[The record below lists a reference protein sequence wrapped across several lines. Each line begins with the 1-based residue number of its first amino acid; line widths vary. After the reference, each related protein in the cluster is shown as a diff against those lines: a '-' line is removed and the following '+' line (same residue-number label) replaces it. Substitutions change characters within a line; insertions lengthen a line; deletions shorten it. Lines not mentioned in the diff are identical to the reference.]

1 MTIDLVRNGHVMATV
16 DLEPGDTFA
25 MHADGEP
32 VAGVLGDQTI
42 LSWSTL
48 TSIVDFTFAR
58 LANGDRS

>member
-1 MTIDLVRNGHVMATV
+1 MTIDLVRNGHVVATV

-25 MHADGEP
+25 IHADGQP

-48 TSIVDFTFAR
+48 TSMVHFTSAR
-58 LANGDRS
+58 LANGDQS

>member
-1 MTIDLVRNGHVMATV
+1 MTIDLVRNGHVVATV
-16 DLEPGDTFA
+16 DLGPGDTFA
-25 MHADGEP
+25 IHADGLP

-48 TSIVDFTFAR
+48 TAMVNFTSAR

>member
-1 MTIDLVRNGHVMATV
+1 MTIDLLRNGQVVATV

-25 MHADGEP
+25 LHANSEP

-48 TSIVDFTFAR
+48 TALVHFTSTR
-58 LANGDRS
+58 LASEP

>member
-1 MTIDLVRNGHVMATV
+1 MTIDLVRNGQVVATV
-16 DLEPGDTFA
+16 GLEPGDTFA
-25 MHADGEP
+25 IHADGQP

-48 TSIVDFTFAR
+48 TSMVNFTSAP

>member
-1 MTIDLVRNGHVMATV
+1 MTIDVVRNGQVVATV

-25 MHADGEP
+25 IRADGQP

-48 TSIVDFTFAR
+48 TSLVNFTSAR

>member
-1 MTIDLVRNGHVMATV
+1 MTIDLVRNGQVVATV

-25 MHADGEP
+25 IHADGQP

-48 TSIVDFTFAR
+48 TSMVNFTSAR
-58 LANGDRS
+58 LVSGDQS